1 MKLIEGEVD
10 GHLEF
15 GIIPRS
21 VSRRVPCDPMRMNP
35 RAMTKNTPGG
45 SPCGLRNAGL
55 YDLVRA
61 VVWLFVL
68 VFMGRAANAQVNVL
82 TAHNDI
88 ARTGQNLNET
98 ILTPSNVN
106 SNQFGKLFSQSVNSA
121 IAAQPLY
128 VSQVTIPGKGVHNV
142 VYVATQADMVYAFD
156 ADTNGGISANPLW
169 QVSLLTNAT
178 PAGTLQVAVGVL
190 GTPVIDLTSN
200 TMYLVSREDQNSTII
215 FRVHALDITTGA
227 EKFGGPYL
235 IQASVPG
242 TGAASV
248 NGVLTFNPQILFQR
262 PALLLLNGVV
272 YIAFGSSNDEGP
284 WHGWIFSYNAKTLRQ
299 ISVYCTSPNGQGGG
313 LWMGGAGLAA
323 EVYSSAKP
331 YGRMFFAT
339 GNGSYSA
346 SSPYTN
352 AMSYGMTVLD
362 LDLTGGQMTVE
373 DEFTPYNESLLDSED
388 ADQGAGGPIIL
399 PTQTLASGKI
409 LNPLV
414 EVGKSGVM
422 YVLDRDNNADG
433 SNNSAT
439 EYSPAGLGGFNAGG
453 DQVKQSVKTPTR
465 PGSDWGAG
473 VWGTGAYWN
482 GNLYFGGTNP
492 GSDTHYFGA
501 GNSITAYSFVN
512 GVLSRTPT
520 SQSVEQYSFPGPTPV
535 ISANGTTNGIVW
547 VLKTDSLN
555 SLGSETLLAYDATNL
570 ANTLYS
576 SDTNLGRDSP
586 GGPLSF
592 NVPTVANGKVYSGSG
607 NEFSVYG
614 LLANTPTAP
623 APVISPSGANPQ
635 IFTGSQSVTIT
646 DAIAGATIY
655 YTTNGTTPNTS
666 SRVYSSSSPILISAN
681 ETITAIA
688 SANGYLQS
696 PAASVTY
703 QSSTT
708 PANPVFSLP
717 SGTYSGPQA
726 LTLSD
731 TTPGATIYYTVDG
744 TTPTTASPI
753 YTVPLS
759 IPVSETVQAIAI
771 APGLFSSAV
780 VSANYTIQPVY
791 TIDFS
796 QGFTQANGP
805 MQFNGSTDLDDFR
818 LQLTNGGSFEAGS
831 AFYATPVNIQSFTTT
846 FQLQLS
852 NPAADGMTFTI
863 QNVGPAALG
872 SDGGG
877 LGYATI
883 PNSVAIKFDIFNN
896 AGEGP
901 DSTGLYFNGATP
913 TVPAINLTSPGIDL
927 HSGDYMNVSITYDG
941 KNLNL
946 NITDDLTLATWSQ
959 TFAINI
965 PAIVGGKTAYVGFTG
980 GTGGLSASQKLTA
993 WTYLAGPPLP
1003 DYPAGFDS
1011 ANLTLNGGAALSGT
1025 RLRLTNGNDFVA
1037 ATSAFFPN
1045 AVNVQQFNTSFDFQ
1059 ITSPAADGFTFT
1071 IQGVGANAVG
1081 TNGAALGYGGLP
1093 TSVAVKFDL
1102 YNNSGE
1108 GPDSTGL
1115 YLNGAAPTVPA
1126 INLSTTGINLHS
1138 GDVFNAQVAYNG
1150 TTLTVVLTDEVTGAT
1165 ATQTY
1170 TVNIPSIVGGPAAYV
1185 GFTAGTGGQSA
1196 VMDIL
1201 EWIYTP
1207 VPAPVPGPAFPTGF
1221 SRGQSQLTL
1230 NGGATVSGSSLTL
1243 TDGGANEA
1251 RSAFFSTPVNIQQFT
1266 TSFNFQQTNATA
1278 DGFTFTIQGAGPTAL
1293 GGHGAYLGSGGIP
1306 TSVAVKF
1313 DLYNNQGEGPD
1324 STGLYLN
1331 GAIPTLPSIN
1341 LSTTGINLHSEDVFN
1356 ALITYNGKT
1365 LTVVITDTATNAS
1378 AAQNYT
1384 VNIPS
1389 IVGGPTA
1396 YVGFTAGTG
1405 GSSAVQNILNWSYS
1419 PVAVTGPLY
1428 ATGFSVAQSEITLN
1442 GGAAFKGTRLRLTD
1456 SGQFESRSAFFTI
1469 PVNIQQF
1476 STSFNF
1482 QQTNANADGFT
1493 FTIQSLGPTVVGG
1506 ITGGG
1511 DLGYSGIPT
1520 SLAVKFDLYNNQ
1532 GEGPDST
1539 GLYTD
1544 GAVPTIPSIDLS
1556 STGVDLHSGDIFNA
1570 QLTYNGTTLTV
1581 VITDTVTNATATET
1595 YSVNIPSLVGG
1606 PGAYVGFT
1614 AADGGLTATQDILSW
1629 TYTSGNG

>member
-10 GHLEF
+10 AHSEI
-15 GIIPRS
+15 GIARRS
-21 VSRRVPCDPMRMNP
+21 VSRRVPRAPMRINP
-35 RAMTKNTPGG
+35 RAMTKNTRGG
-45 SPCGLRNAGL
+45 LPFGLRNAGL
-55 YDLVRA
+55 NELLRVA
-61 VVWLFVL
+61 VWLFALVL
-68 VFMGRAANAQVNVL
+68 MGRAAKAQVNVL
-82 TAHNDI
+82 TAHNDT
-88 ARTGQNLNET
+88 ARTGHNLKET

-106 SNQFGKLFSQSVNSA
+106 SAQFGKLFSQSVNSA
-121 IAAQPLY
+121 VAAQPLY
-128 VSQVTIPGKGVHNV
+128 VSQVTIPGNGVHNV

-156 ADTNGGISANPLW
+156 ADTNGGTNANPLW
-169 QVSLLTNAT
+169 QVSLLTNST
-178 PAGTLQVAVGVL
+178 PAGTLMIADGVL
-190 GTPVIDLTSN
+190 GTPVIDPPLN
-200 TMYLVSREDQNSTII
+200 AIYLVSREDQNSTII
-215 FRVHALDITTGA
+215 FRLHALDISTGA

-235 IQASVPG
+235 IQGSVPG

-262 PALLLLNGVV
+262 PGLLLLNGVV

-284 WHGWIFSYNAKTLRQ
+284 WHGWIFSYSAATLQQ

-313 LWMGGAGLAA
+313 MWMGGSGLAG
-323 EVYSSAKP
+323 EVYSSSKP

-339 GNGSYSA
+339 GNGSYSG
-346 SSPYTN
+346 SYPYTN
-352 AMSYGMTVLD
+352 TMSYGMSVLD

-388 ADQGAGGPIIL
+388 ADQGSGGPIIL
-399 PTQTLASGKI
+399 PTQTLASGQI
-409 LNPLV
+409 LNPLA
-414 EVGKSGVM
+414 EVGKSGVI
-422 YVLDRDNNADG
+422 YILDRDNNSDG

-453 DQVKQSVKTPTR
+453 DQVEQFVQTPTR
-465 PGSDWGAG
+465 AGSDWGAG
-473 VWGTGAYWN
+473 VWGTGTYWN
-482 GNLYFGGTNP
+482 GNLYYGGTNP
-492 GSDTHYFGA
+492 GSDSHYFGS
-501 GNSITAYSFVN
+501 GNSLTAYSFVN
-512 GVLSRTPT
+512 GVLSSTPI

-535 ISANGTTNGIVW
+535 VSANGTTNGIVW
-547 VLKTDSLN
+547 LLKTDTLD
-555 SLGSETLLAYDATNL
+555 SLGFETLRAYDATNL
-570 ANTLYS
+570 ANMLYS
-576 SDTNLGRDSP
+576 SDTDLARDNP
-586 GGPLSF
+586 GGALSF
-592 NVPTVANGKVYSGSG
+592 NVPTVTNGKVYVGSS

-623 APVISPSGANPQ
+623 PPVISPSGSNPQ
-635 IFTGSQSVTIT
+635 IFSGTQMVTIT

-655 YTTNGTTPNTS
+655 YTTNGTTPNS
-666 SRVYSSSSPILISAN
+666 SSAVYSAAIPVSAN

-688 SANGYLQS
+688 SPSGYIQS
-696 PAASVTY
+696 PPASVTY
-703 QSSTT
+703 QSATT

-717 SGTYSGPQA
+717 SGTYSGAQA

-731 TTPGATIYYTVDG
+731 TTPGAIIYYTVDG
-744 TTPTTASPI
+744 TTPTTASPV
-753 YTVPLS
+753 YAVPLS

-796 QGFTQANGP
+796 QGFAAANGP

-831 AFYATPVNIQSFTTT
+831 AFYATPVNIQSFSTT

-852 NPAADGMTFTI
+852 NPGADGMTFTI
-863 QNVGPAALG
+863 QNVGPSALG
-872 SDGGG
+872 NSGGG

-883 PNSVAIKFDIFNN
+883 PNSVAIKFDIYNN

-901 DSTGLYFNGATP
+901 DSTGMYFNGATP
-913 TVPAINLTSPGIDL
+913 TVPAINLTGSGIDL

-941 KNLNL
+941 NNLNV

-965 PAIVGGKTAYVGFTG
+965 PAIVGSKTAYVGFTG
-980 GTGGLSASQKLTA
+980 GTGGLSSSQKLTA
-993 WTYLAGPPLP
+993 WTYLVGPPLP

-1011 ANLTLNGGAALSGT
+1011 ANLTLNGRAALNGT
-1025 RLRLTNGNDFVA
+1025 RLRLTNGNFLA
-1037 ATSAFFPN
+1037 AASAFFPN

-1059 ITSPAADGFTFT
+1059 ITNPAADGFTFT
-1071 IQGVGANAVG
+1071 IQGVGPNAVG
-1081 TNGAALGYGGLP
+1081 TNGGNLGYSGIP

-1102 YNNSGE
+1102 YNDSGE
-1108 GPDSTGL
+1108 GPNSTGL
-1115 YLNGAAPTVPA
+1115 YTNGVMPSVPA
-1126 INLSTTGINLHS
+1126 IDLTPSGINLHS
-1138 GDVFNAQVAYNG
+1138 GDTINAQFAYNG
-1150 TTLTVVLTDEVTGAT
+1150 TTLTVLLTDDVTGAT

-1170 TVNIPSIVGGPAAYV
+1170 SVNIPSIVGGPTAYV
-1185 GFTAGTGGQSA
+1185 GFTAGTGGLSA

-1201 EWIYTP
+1201 DWIYTP

-1221 SRGQSQLTL
+1221 STGQSQLTL
-1230 NGGATVSGSSLTL
+1230 NGGATVSGGSLTL
-1243 TDGGANEA
+1243 SDGGGMEA

-1278 DGFTFTIQGAGPTAL
+1278 DGFTFTIQGAGSTAL
-1293 GGHGAYLGSGGIP
+1293 GAHGGSLGYGGIP

-1313 DLYNNQGEGPD
+1313 DLYNNAGEGPD

-1331 GAIPTLPSIN
+1331 GATPTVPAIN
-1341 LSTTGINLHSEDVFN
+1341 LSTTGINLHSGDIFN
-1356 ALITYNGKT
+1356 ALITYNGTT
-1365 LTVVITDTATNAS
+1365 LTVVITDTVTNAS

-1428 ATGFSVAQSEITLN
+1428 ATGFSVAQSELTLN
-1442 GGAAFKGTRLRLTD
+1442 NGAAFNGSRLRLTD
-1456 SGQFESRSAFFTI
+1456 GHGFESRSAFFTI
-1469 PVNIQQF
+1469 PVNVQQF

-1482 QQTNANADGFT
+1482 QLTNANADGFT
-1493 FTIQSLGPTVVGG
+1493 FTIQNVSPAVLGGVS
-1506 ITGGG
+1506 GGG
-1511 DLGYSGIPT
+1511 DLGYTGIPT
-1520 SLAVKFDLYNNQ
+1520 SMAVKFDLYSNLS
-1532 GEGPDST
+1532 EGPDST

-1544 GAVPTIPSIDLS
+1544 GAVPTIPAINLT
-1556 STGVDLHSGDIFNA
+1556 STGINLHSGDIFNA

-1606 PGAYVGFT
+1606 PAAYVGFT